1 MTVRLIAIT
10 KPVVNDLTTCGQLL
24 AYCARVSNPNN
35 QLNHGT
41 AGKLLKYMTDH
52 QHWSP
57 FEMASATIEVVTT
70 RDIGRQLLRHWSF
83 KFADEDS
90 DEPFRFQEFSQ
101 RYAEVAAPL
110 VIREARLQDTNNRQ
124 NSIELDGEVDLKN
137 DWLRIQKSVAET
149 CNNAYQWAL
158 DSGIAKECARVVLPE
173 GMTPSTMYVT
183 GNLRSWI
190 HYVLLRSGNG
200 TQKEHR
206 EIAMQCGL
214 ILAKEIPELGEIL
227 CEQKVPQPQN

>member
-1 MTVRLIAIT
+1 MTVRLIAIS
-10 KPVVNDLTTCGQLL
+10 KPVVEGLDTCGQLL
-24 AYCARVSNPNN
+24 AYCARVSNPSN

-41 AGKLLKYMTDH
+41 SEKLLKYMTEH

-57 FEMASATIEVVTT
+57 FEMASATIEVITT

-83 KFADEDS
+83 KFDENDS

-101 RYAEVAAPL
+101 RYAKVDSL
-110 VIREARLQDTNNRQ
+110 VIREARLQDERNRQ
-124 NSIELDGEVDLKN
+124 NSIELDSVDLKI
-137 DWLRIQKSVAET
+137 DWLRIQESVSKITLE
-149 CNNAYQWAL
+149 AYQWAL
-158 DSGIAKECARVVLPE
+158 DNGIAKECARVVLPE
-173 GMTPSTMYVT
+173 GMTPSRMYVT

-206 EIAMQCGL
+206 EIAMKCGL
-214 ILAKEIPELGEIL
+214 ILANEIPELGEIL
-227 CEQKVPQPQN
+227 CHQS